1 MARED
6 SRESAEKTLW
16 VPALLL
22 FLFML
27 LLTLFSALSVGG
39 ADSFAY
45 RRRTDTQKLHG
56 FFLPIKRQ
64 PIRPERLT
72 P

>member
-45 RRRTDTQKLHG
+45 KEENRYAKTPQI
-56 FFLPIKRQ
+56 FLAD
-64 PIRPERLT
+64 
-72 P
+72 